1 MFKTLRI
8 ICPIISALC
17 AAAVLPIG
25 AFFDIPWAL
34 LCAGAAFLFYLA
46 MLFFKQQQEKKET
59 EAKPTTSTEPTST
72 PENENSSKEY
82 LHLLLTK

>member
-8 ICPIISALC
+8 ICTIISALC

-34 LCAGAAFLFYLA
+34 LCVAAAFLFYLA
-46 MLFFKQQQEKKET
+46 MLFFKQQQEKKES
-59 EAKPTTSTEPTST
+59 EAQNANPAESPSVPETQNST
-72 PENENSSKEY
+72 KE
-82 LHLLLTK
+82 